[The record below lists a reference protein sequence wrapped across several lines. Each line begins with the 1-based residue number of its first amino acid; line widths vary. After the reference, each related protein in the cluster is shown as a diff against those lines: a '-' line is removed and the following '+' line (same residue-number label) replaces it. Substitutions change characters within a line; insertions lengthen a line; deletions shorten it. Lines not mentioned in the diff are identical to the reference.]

1 MINMFPLTLLLI
13 LRSDLYMIQFQKFK
27 KYVWGPIR
35 QFTCVSSEVSYEDF
49 PLRLS
54 SYDGKPQFSYITRN
68 MKQFGKYRDQV
79 RKTYISTDLGF
90 LYPQKRKVNEVIRWY
105 PLVLDKYRRAV
116 NSKEHASPRAQGH
129 AYCQSLH
136 ENVYWKTFHGCCAA
150 AAAAKLLQ
158 SCPTLCNPIDGSPP
172 GSTIPGILQ
181 ARVLE
186 WVPISFSNA

>member
-1 MINMFPLTLLLI
+1 M
-13 LRSDLYMIQFQKFK
+13 
-27 KYVWGPIR
+27 
-35 QFTCVSSEVSYEDF
+35 SSEVSYEDF

-129 AYCQSLH
+129 AYC
-136 ENVYWKTFHGCCAA
+136 
-150 AAAAKLLQ
+150 
-158 SCPTLCNPIDGSPP
+158 
-172 GSTIPGILQ
+172 
-181 ARVLE
+181 
-186 WVPISFSNA
+186 